1 MSKNREQWKKEKVK
15 QLELFDGLN
24 TPVLSQ
30 PKGIGAGIPTGIELL
45 SQLKKQRILTAHLLE
60 DVVDYGN
67 LHKAY
72 QRVYKNGGEGGVDQM
87 EVEDLGLWLQK
98 NLSSIRAEILEGRYR
113 PDAVRKVMIPKPA
126 GGRRML
132 GIPTVKDRL
141 LQQSIHQTLNY
152 YYDPLFSESSY
163 GFRPKRGAH
172 QAIRQACVY
181 IASGKEWVVDIDLE
195 KFFDKVNHDRLMQR
209 LSKGIGDR
217 GLLRLIKLF
226 LKTGIMV
233 DGLVEQR
240 VSGTPQGSPLSP
252 LLSNIVLD
260 ELDKELERRGH
271 DFCRYANDCN
281 IYVKSEKAGERVMES
296 LIKFIE
302 QKLKLKVNRKKSG
315 VKHCSKAKFLGFTLL
330 PDGDVR
336 VADASIKRLKDKV
349 RKLTKRNR
357 GVKFEQVIGELNIM
371 IKGWTNYFILANRWL
386 SNFRSID
393 SWIRRK
399 LRCYRLK
406 QLGRKYTIYK
416 FLRSLGIPE
425 SKSWNVVIY
434 SGSWWYMSNKQA
446 VGKAMGLL
454 WIDQWRLQSIH
465 LQIMRL

>member
-15 QLELFDGLN
+15 QLELFDCLN
-24 TPVLSQ
+24 APVIFRSD
-30 PKGIGAGIPTGIELL
+30 GIGTGIPTGIELL
-45 SQLKKQRILTAHLLE
+45 SQLKNQRILTDNLLE

-72 QRVYKNGGEGGVDQM
+72 QRVYKNGGKGGVDHM
-87 EVEDLGLWLQK
+87 DVEDLGNWLQK
-98 NLSSIRAEILEGRYR
+98 NFSKKRAEILDEHYQ
-113 PDAVRKVMIPKPA
+113 PESVRKVMIQKPD

-141 LQQSIHQTLNY
+141 LQQSIHQILNH
-152 YYDPLFSESSY
+152 YYDPLFSESSF

-181 IASGKEWVVDIDLE
+181 VESGKEWVVDIDLE

-209 LSKGIGDR
+209 LSKGIGDKR
-217 GLLRLIKLF
+217 LLRLIKLF
-226 LKTGIMV
+226 LKAGIMTG
-233 DGLVEQR
+233 GLVEQR
-240 VSGTPQGSPLSP
+240 ISGTPQGSPLSP

-260 ELDKELERRGH
+260 ELDKELEKRGH
-271 DFCRYANDCN
+271 DFCRYADDCN
-281 IYVKSEKAGERVMES
+281 IYVTSKKAGERVMES

-315 VKHCSKAKFLGFTLL
+315 VKHCSRTKFLGFTLL
-330 PDGDVR
+330 PEGNVR

-349 RKLTKRNR
+349 RKITKRNR
-357 GVKFEQVIGELNIM
+357 GVKFEQVIDELNIM
-371 IKGWTNYFILANRWL
+371 IKGWTNYFLLANRWL
-386 SNFRSID
+386 SSFRGID

-406 QLGRKYTIYK
+406 QLGRNYTVYK

-434 SGSWWYMSNKQA
+434 SGSWWNMSKKQA

-454 WIDQWRLQSIH
+454 WFAQFRLQSIH